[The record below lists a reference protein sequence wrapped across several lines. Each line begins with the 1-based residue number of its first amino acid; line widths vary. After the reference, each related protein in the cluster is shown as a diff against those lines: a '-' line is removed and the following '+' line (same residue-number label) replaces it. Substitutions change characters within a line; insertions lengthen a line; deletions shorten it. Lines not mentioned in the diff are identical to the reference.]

1 MRELVQ
7 EVVRVLGEQ
16 DSRERYELTLEELVH
31 VLESKLRPMAQDLG
45 VVWEVGIFAQARL
58 SNDRANVILLILEN
72 LVSNA
77 LQVTPRGKSVRTSF
91 FDDGPGIVCEVAD
104 QGPGF
109 PETALKNLFV
119 PCRSTKGGAGLGLA
133 ISKQL
138 AGHIQGALEL
148 KRNGPGG
155 CVMALALPESVFSS
169 SSAGSIALAAAA
181 RAE

>member
-1 MRELVQ
+1 MM
-7 EVVRVLGEQ
+7 VRA
-16 DSRERYELTLEELVH
+16 SCA
-31 VLESKLRPMAQDLG
+31 K
-45 VVWEVGIFAQARL
+45 
-58 SNDRANVILLILEN
+58 
-72 LVSNA
+72 
-77 LQVTPRGKSVRTSF
+77 
-91 FDDGPGIVCEVAD
+91 CAD

-138 AGHIQGALEL
+138 AGHIQAGLEL

-155 CVMALALPESVFSS
+155 CAMALALPESVFSS
-169 SSAGSIALAAAA
+169 PSAGPIALAAAA